1 MKTLT
6 LRLIGLAI
14 ILASAQAQAQAQAQP
29 RELSVREFLR
39 LSRNDTTSYVVRGVV
54 DRIRSSTRGSFY
66 LKDNTGTLLVNG
78 LKDPANPS
86 RSFTQMDIAKGDTV
100 AVLGRFTIYDGTTLE
115 MKDGRLVSKAD
126 GPDHNLSFYDRLE
139 RKPSFRGKEGDEG
152 VEAFKKWVQSQIK
165 APADG
170 GKGTVMVRFVVGR
183 NGRVQEVQVT
193 KGVSPALNAEA
204 ERVVKSSP
212 KWKPAVSDGSTTR
225 ISYTI
230 PVVFE

>member
-1 MKTLT
+1 MKRALS
-6 LRLIGLAI
+6 LILLFAAV
-14 ILASAQAQAQAQAQP
+14 LSAQAQPQP

-54 DRIRSSTRGSFY
+54 ERVRSTTRGSFY
-66 LKDNTGTLLVNG
+66 LKDNTGTLLVYG
-78 LKDPANPS
+78 IKDPAHPG
-86 RSFTQMDIAKGDTV
+86 RSFTQMDIVKGDTV

-115 MKDGRLVSKAD
+115 MKDGRLVSKVD
-126 GPDHNLSFYDRLE
+126 GPDHNLSFYERLE
-139 RKPSFRGKEGDEG
+139 RKPAFRGKEGNEG
-152 VEAFKKWVQSQIK
+152 LEAFKKWVQGQIK

-212 KWKPAVSDGSTTR
+212 KWKPAVSDGSTVR